1 MECSVR
7 FEVAYPAETWA
18 VMPDPHSRADD
29 LWLAEQRAAYAG
41 GPLAGLADR
50 LEGAAR
56 EALARRRTGIDTSL
70 YFRPTGIPVTG
81 VLHAGLRSVPSRA
94 EETAGLGTFDWMMP
108 DAPLLTEPVVADFE
122 TEHVPHV
129 RRITYVTTLPD
140 GSGGTLAGLSYGLVL
155 PGMLGLVFSELA
167 HREVIGLMQP
177 HADPLVG
184 SLGVI
189 S

>member
-18 VMPDPHSRADD
+18 VMPDPQSQADD

-41 GPLAGLADR
+41 GPLEGMADR

-56 EALARRRTGIDTSL
+56 EALRRRRIGIDTSL
-70 YFRPTGIPVTG
+70 YFRPAGMPVTG
-81 VLHAGLRSVPSRA
+81 VLHAGLRSVPSGV
-94 EETAGLGTFDWMMP
+94 EEVPAIGTFDWMLP
-108 DAPLLTEPVVADFE
+108 DAPLLAEPVVADFE

-129 RRITYVTTLPD
+129 RRMTYVTTLPD

-155 PGMLGLVFSELA
+155 PGVLGLVFSELA

-184 SLGVI
+184 SLAVVA
-189 S
+189 

>member
-1 MECSVR
+1 MR

-18 VMPDPHSRADD
+18 VMPDPQSRADD
-29 LWLAEQRAAYAG
+29 LWLAEQRGAYVG
-41 GPLAGLADR
+41 GPLEGLADR

-56 EALARRRTGIDTSL
+56 EALRRRRTGIDTSL

-81 VLHAGLRSVPSRA
+81 VLHARLRSVPSRA
-94 EETAGLGTFDWMMP
+94 EDAPALGSFDWMMP
-108 DAPLLTEPVVADFE
+108 DVPLLIEPVVADFE
-122 TEHVPHV
+122 TGHVPHV
-129 RRITYVTTLPD
+129 RRMSYVTTLPD

-167 HREVIGLMQP
+167 QREVIGLMQP

-184 SLGVI
+184 SLAVV

>member
-1 MECSVR
+1 VR

-29 LWLAEQRAAYAG
+29 LWLAEQWAAYAG

-94 EETAGLGTFDWMMP
+94 EEAAGLGTFDWMMP

-184 SLGVI
+184 SLAVV

>member
-1 MECSVR
+1 MR

-18 VMPDPHSRADD
+18 VMPDPQSHADD
-29 LWLAEQRAAYAG
+29 LWLAEQRAVYAG

-56 EALARRRTGIDTSL
+56 EALGRRRIGIETSL

-81 VLHAGLRSVPSRA
+81 VLHAGLRSLPSLA
-94 EETAGLGTFDWMMP
+94 EDAPALETFDWMMP
-108 DAPLLTEPVVADFE
+108 EVPLLTEPVLADFE

-129 RRITYVTTLPD
+129 RRMTYVTTLPD
-140 GSGGTLAGLSYGLVL
+140 GSGGTLAGLSYGLL
-155 PGMLGLVFSELA
+155 MPGVLGLVFSEPA

-177 HADPLVG
+177 HADRVVG
-184 SLGVI
+184 SLAVV